1 MIREDDCTA
10 LQENQ
15 LYVETKIRYFP
26 QCDDFLVSFHALSRA
41 PYRSCLP
48 FSLPV
53 GNSSIISSVFAKEAL
68 EMGKV
73 VCSED

>member
-1 MIREDDCTA
+1 VIWGDDCTA

-26 QCDDFLVSFHALSRA
+26 RVDFLVSLSRA

-48 FSLPV
+48 VSLPE
-53 GNSSIISSVFAKEAL
+53 GNSSIKSSIFTKEAL

-73 VCSED
+73 VCPED